1 MLRCTFLFI
10 SLSVLV
16 DFSTLQAGFDEAI
29 MTSNARSEP
38 SDPPAGPCPGS
49 GDCCTE
55 NGTPGCSD
63 FECCDLICFFD
74 PSCCDFEW
82 GRDCADLA
90 SDLCSP
96 SACGGGGGDTG
107 ACCSVA
113 GPAYTCFNNVSQT
126 DCLSTGNS
134 YRGDNVSCAAVTCGC
149 ADAECDW
156 CWFGTSAQNNCPSAW
171 QNDGS
176 CDCGCQY
183 CDPDCASCGSTA
195 DGACCSPE
203 GPAFACSNNVTEA
216 NCMGGGGAYRGD
228 DVTCTS
234 NLCGCSDAECDWCW
248 FGTSAQNACPSEW
261 QNDGS
266 CDCGCQFCDPDCPS
280 CAPDAGG
287 ACCNAEGPAFT
298 CLDNITEE
306 DCVNGGNAYRG
317 DNVSCTSVICG
328 CGTSPC
334 EFCWDGTLSEN
345 DCPLVWNGDGICD
358 CGCQYEDTDCDTC
371 SNSSCEPWESACNC
385 PEDCGVRCGDRCC
398 SASED
403 VAACSSDCA
412 DLTGFAEFQTCFSG
426 GGGAVRAECTKY
438 DFEPDG
444 DIDHNDYETYI
455 GQMFVGP

>member
-156 CWFGTSAQNNCPSAW
+156 CWFGTSAQN
-171 QNDGS
+171 
-176 CDCGCQY
+176 
-183 CDPDCASCGSTA
+183 
-195 DGACCSPE
+195 
-203 GPAFACSNNVTEA
+203 
-216 NCMGGGGAYRGD
+216 
-228 DVTCTS
+228 
-234 NLCGCSDAECDWCW
+234 
-248 FGTSAQNACPSEW
+248 ACPSTW